1 MNQLVVIALGGAL
14 GSMMRFLVSTGIY
27 QWLGRGFPYGTLTVN
42 VIGSFL
48 MGLLAEAL
56 ISQRITLALDYR
68 AAILVGF
75 MGAFTTFSTFSLDT
89 FYLLEQGQLSKAV
102 LNIAI
107 SVGSCLISIWL
118 GLLVARGLTHLPN
131 DSIPYNMLIINAL
144 GALLIGVIIASLL
157 QKNALPFEQRA
168 IIFTL
173 IVGAYVL
180 FSSLYTVFLLIE
192 RNFNFDNQIYF
203 ALGLFVTNGLI
214 TSGSIALG
222 LWLGK
227 QIMFL
232 FLPEN
237 A

>member
-1 MNQLVVIALGGAL
+1 MNQLVVIAFGGAL
-14 GSMMRFLVSTGIY
+14 GSIMRFLVSTGIY

-42 VIGSFL
+42 VVGSFL

-56 ISQRITLALDYR
+56 ISQRVTIALDYR

-89 FYLLEQGQLSKAV
+89 FYLLEQGQLSKAA
-102 LNIAI
+102 LNVAI
-107 SVGSCLISIWL
+107 SVGSCLLSIWL

-131 DSIPYNMLIINAL
+131 EMIPCNMLIINAL
-144 GALLIGVIIASLL
+144 GALLIGIIIASLL
-157 QKNALPFEQRA
+157 EKNALPFEQRTM
-168 IIFTL
+168 ILTL
-173 IVGAYVL
+173 VIGAYVL
-180 FSSLYTVFLLIE
+180 FSSLYAMFLLIE
-192 RNFNFDNQIYF
+192 GNFNFDNQIYF
-203 ALGLFVTNGLI
+203 ALGLFVANAFL
-214 TSGSIALG
+214 TSGSVALG

-232 FLPEN
+232 FLSEN

>member
-1 MNQLVVIALGGAL
+1 MNQLVVIAFGGAL
-14 GSMMRFLVSTGIY
+14 GSIMRFLVSTGIY

-42 VIGSFL
+42 VMGSFL

-89 FYLLEQGQLSKAV
+89 FYLLEQGQLGKAA
-102 LNIAI
+102 LNVAI

-118 GLLVARGLTHLPN
+118 GLLVARGLANLPN
-131 DSIPYNMLIINAL
+131 ETIPYNMLIINAL
-144 GALLIGVIIASLL
+144 GALLIGIVIASLL

-173 IVGAYVL
+173 IMGAYVL
-180 FSSLYTVFLLIE
+180 FSSLYTVFLLVE
-192 RNFNFDNQIYF
+192 RHFNFDSQIYF
-203 ALGLFVTNGLI
+203 ALGLFVANGLI

-227 QIMFL
+227 QILFL

>member
-1 MNQLVVIALGGAL
+1 MNQLVVIAFGGAL
-14 GSMMRFLVSTGIY
+14 GSIMRFLVSTGIY

-42 VIGSFL
+42 VVGSFL

-56 ISQRITLALDYR
+56 ISQRITLAMDYR

-89 FYLLEQGQLSKAV
+89 FYLLEQGQLSKAA
-102 LNIAI
+102 LNVAI
-107 SVGSCLISIWL
+107 SVGSCLLSIWL

-131 DSIPYNMLIINAL
+131 DVIPCNMLIINAL

-157 QKNALPFEQRA
+157 EKNVLPFEQRA
-168 IIFTL
+168 MILTL
-173 IVGAYVL
+173 VIGAYVL
-180 FSSLYTVFLLIE
+180 FSSLYAVFLLIE
-192 RNFNFDNQIYF
+192 RSFNFDNQIYF
-203 ALGLFVTNGLI
+203 ALGLFVANAFL
-214 TSGSIALG
+214 TSGSVALG

-232 FLPEN
+232 FLSEN